1 MIKSQLPLASILI
14 DNYNYGQ
21 FLGEA
26 IESALNQ
33 TYPNVEIIVVDD
45 GSTDNSRE
53 LIASFGDKIIPVLKT
68 NGGQS
73 SALNA
78 GFAACRGEWIHLL
91 DSDDLFTENKVQRIS
106 ELATE
111 CSIAGM
117 IAHNHAYC
125 AADCTPLDFAPPVIR
140 QRALI
145 DDRRLARR
153 GKLSASLPAHSGL
166 CIRRDVLQSIS
177 PLPSEIR
184 MGIDNYLKW
193 VIMSLYP
200 VLLVPDVLA
209 KQRIHGSNAGTILAR
224 TGGAEARVG
233 LATQNA
239 TITFHMKKEQPHL
252 KKLAWKQYGRILYGL
267 RSCKSKEARAI
278 EHSIRSRYSVVES
291 SPSCAFYVAAAFTK
305 AYVEDLLHKNILRA

>member
-1 MIKSQLPLASILI
+1 MSSSEMPLSSILI
-14 DNYNYGQ
+14 NNYNYGR
-21 FLGEA
+21 FLGDA

-33 TYPNVEIIVVDD
+33 AYPNVEVIVVDD

-53 LIASFGDKIIPVLKT
+53 LIASFGDKVIPVLKK

-78 GFAACRGEWIHLL
+78 GFEACRGEWIHLL
-91 DSDDLFTENKVQRIS
+91 DSDDFFSENKVRRVS

-111 CSIAGM
+111 CSTAGM

-125 AADCTPLDFAPPVIR
+125 AADGTPVDFVSPVIR
-140 QRALI
+140 QRLI
-145 DDRRLARR
+145 VDDRRLSRR
-153 GKLSASLPAHSGL
+153 GSLSAYLPATSGL
-166 CIRRDVLQSIS
+166 SIRRDVLSRIM
-177 PLPSEIR
+177 PIPDEIR
-184 MGIDNYLKW
+184 LGSDNYLKW
-193 VIMSLYP
+193 VILSMSP
-200 VLLVPDVLA
+200 VLQVPEFLST
-209 KQRIHGSNAGTILAR
+209 QRIHGDNGYTTIAEC
-224 TGGAEARVG
+224 GGAEARVR

-278 EHSIRSRYSVVES
+278 EHSIRSRYSVVEAN
-291 SPSCAFYVAAAFTK
+291 PSCAFYVAAAFTK
-305 AYVEDLLHKNILRA
+305 AYVEDLLGKSARP